1 MSTQPEYDF
10 VDTYNCIIKNERVDT
25 TIYGYMRIN
34 TQKEKQT
41 TDRQRI
47 TLEQYAKDNCFF
59 FDKIVE
65 ERISGTVKAEK
76 REVYKDLKTKT
87 LRKDDILVI
96 TDLDRLD
103 RNADDVITELKD
115 LKAKGI
121 RVIALDIP
129 YMNEYKKA
137 QDNSIY
143 DMIIDIVIT
152 LKAHMSQ
159 QEREKTVSR
168 INQGL
173 DVARAKGKKLGR
185 PAVKLPE
192 NFIKEYNKFK
202 DGKYGDMTATG
213 FAKMLGI
220 GRATLYKYIN
230 IFEAE
235 KE

>member
-1 MSTQPEYDF
+1 M
-10 VDTYNCIIKNERVDT
+10 
-25 TIYGYMRIN
+25 IYGYMRIS

-47 TLEQYAKDNCFF
+47 TLEQYAAINGFEFADIK
-59 FDKIVE
+59 E
-65 ERISGTVKAEK
+65 ERISGTVKAEN
-76 REVYKDLKTKT
+76 REVYSDLKKKT
-87 LRKDDILVI
+87 LRKDDILII
-96 TDLDRLD
+96 TDLDRLGRD
-103 RNADDVITELKD
+103 ADDVIAELKD
-115 LKAKGI
+115 LKSKGI

-137 QDNSIY
+137 QDSSIY
-143 DMIIDIVIT
+143 DMVVDIVIT

-159 QEREKTVSR
+159 QEREKTVAR

-173 DVARAKGKKLGR
+173 DAARAKGKKLGR
-185 PAVKLPE
+185 KPVELPE
-192 NFIKEYNKFK
+192 NFIKEYKKFT
-202 DGKYGDMTATG
+202 DGKYGDMTAKG

-230 IFEAE
+230 ILEPE